1 MSIPRTPLLSA
12 THAREVDAVE
22 QHGEL
27 CRVELH
33 GRLPIDSGGPAEA
46 TALEALVED
55 DEAAVVPG
63 EDFTPSRL
71 RERKTKSC
79 RRDVFT
85 PRTLRDGGEAIDA
98 VAHVRRLAGEQDA
111 DRAGKQQHALP
122 QPREQLGHVARGHV
136 TRQMHANA
144 AGKLDRHA
152 TAGLL
157 APR

>member
-1 MSIPRTPLLSA
+1 MSLMAHP
-12 THAREVDAVE
+12 ARE
-22 QHGEL
+22 
-27 CRVELH
+27 
-33 GRLPIDSGGPAEA
+33 
-46 TALEALVED
+46 ED
-55 DEAAVVPG
+55 EVAAGV
-63 EDFTPSRL
+63 
-71 RERKTKSC
+71 
-79 RRDVFT
+79 DVFT

-152 TAGLL
+152 TVGLL